1 MTWVELSLQRDSHL
15 FDDVGNEEVEI
26 YQFEGKVVLSRADI
40 LLLADVYGRRM
51 HNGINGFCK
60 RDLAARLLFVR
71 YRLFV

>member
-1 MTWVELSLQRDSHL
+1 MMSETKKLKSTNL
-15 FDDVGNEEVEI
+15 
-26 YQFEGKVVLSRADI
+26 KVKFVLSRADI

-60 RDLAARLLFVR
+60 RDLAAHLLFVR